1 MRKRYAFMAVLAG
14 AGLVV
19 LAGYGISAG
28 DQPRPVPVRDDN
40 FEKLENSII
49 INGIIEDAGQSQVEA
64 DAEEGRIIID
74 DDFIAGDPVMDKAP
88 GDSTFQKEFRD
99 MMRKDSRWHLTRY
112 RIRTGDN
119 LWSIARRFKIDHKLI
134 IKANGINNPDMLG
147 RGKTILVPNRE
158 GVRYRIRRNDTLSAI
173 ARRHSVSPGTI
184 RSHNGI
190 VAARIV
196 AGRSIFIPDARPER
210 RTERVNQPV
219 REQQAIAADE
229 ERTARLRF
237 RWPLSGR
244 ITSSFGMRTSPIS
257 GKRSFHTGMD
267 IGCSMETPVRAAAA
281 GKVIFSGWK
290 DVFGNTV
297 IIRHRDGYISVYAH
311 HKTNTVRENDTVK
324 AGDVIARSG
333 TSGASTGPHLHF
345 EIRKHLTPL
354 NPRRFLR

>member
-1 MRKRYAFMAVLAG
+1 MTVLAG
-14 AGLVV
+14 VALVV

-28 DQPRPVPVRDDN
+28 DQARLPVARDTN

-49 INGIIEDAGQSQVEA
+49 INGIVEDAGQARVET
-64 DAEEGRIIID
+64 DTEEGRIIID
-74 DDFIAGDPVMDKAP
+74 DNFLAEETAVDKSPADSRFEREFGDL
-88 GDSTFQKEFRD
+88 R
-99 MMRKDSRWHLTRY
+99 RKDARWHLTRY

-119 LWSIARRFKIDHKLI
+119 LWSIARRYNIDHRLI

-147 RGKTILVPNRE
+147 RGKIILVPNRE
-158 GVRYRIRRNDTLSAI
+158 GVRYRIRKNDTLAAI

-190 VAARIV
+190 ATARIV

-210 RTERVNQPV
+210 RKERVDRPA
-219 REQQAIAADE
+219 REPQAIAADE
-229 ERTARLRF
+229 ERPARLWF

-267 IGCSMETPVRAAAA
+267 IGCSMETPVKAAAA

-311 HKTNTVRENDTVK
+311 HKTNAVQENDTVK